1 MKLCYTYIPTHN
13 RRKRIPKPEKI
24 AATNDTRSSLNMSL
38 VNFVLV
44 TSYTKNHAVKNI
56 PIPRRMTVR
65 WGNTAGFTG
74 ETYLDIDSSSIYKR
88 KVPFDIMTTTDSHFF
103 LIN

>member
-56 PIPRRMTVR
+56 PMPRRMTVR

-74 ETYLDIDSSSIYKR
+74 ETYLDIDSNSIYKR
-88 KVPFDIMTTTDSHFF
+88 KVAFDIRTATALHFF